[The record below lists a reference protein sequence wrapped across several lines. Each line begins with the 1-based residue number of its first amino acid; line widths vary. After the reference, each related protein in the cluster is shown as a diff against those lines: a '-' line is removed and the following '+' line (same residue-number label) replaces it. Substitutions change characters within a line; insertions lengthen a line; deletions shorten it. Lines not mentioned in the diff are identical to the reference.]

1 MVEAVLG
8 EAVVVVNST
17 INLLK
22 TMVLFE
28 FLLRYQEIIFVFKSQ
43 LKIHVINIRNVS
55 ITK

>member
-17 INLLK
+17 INILK